1 MWGSDNAVYGLKYGG
16 RCIVAQANP
25 PNMMATSDHDSSSD
39 HDSDSELGLA
49 SKHYFLLGT
58 TSLRESN
65 ELHQVEFNEE
75 TGDLRC
81 TAVYGHPDEMWHLAP
96 NPNDSTMLC
105 TIHSHTEGDN
115 STRAGTLWRFPT
127 EAPPADSPLKVM
139 PLEKLCSIPG
149 DDSSS
154 DLESESELSEMVDF
168 SWETHGGRCMSV
180 TRKGIRIMSLKQQEG
195 KEEKISFHVEIT
207 ITPPA
212 AAITSSSGRGGK
224 NNSGDVLLSN
234 GGDVP
239 LSSSSFLTGFS
250 QGRFDPHH
258 RNEIVAI
265 VGGHVYGYDL
275 RQCDATTE
283 AISEATSEA
292 TSDAT
297 TILPAWCIL
306 NAHTQMTYDVD
317 YNPNKPY
324 CLMTCGDDCLIKFWD
339 VRKITKRGDEKNTK
353 IMRSKIKEEQPIAVL
368 RNHTHWVR
376 TSKYNPFHD
385 QLVLSAGSD
394 AAVDLW
400 RISSISSA
408 PLLEMDDD
416 DNGSGSGSGGD
427 DDENDRGDGGGSSG
441 SGGGVV
447 SSPKSSTTSKSMNRR
462 SSSGEAGGGG
472 ALDTLITRFDE
483 AHEESV
489 YSVAWSVAEAW
500 TFASLSCDGRMVVNT
515 VPSTEK
521 YKILL

>member
-1 MWGSDNAVYGLKYGG
+1 
-16 RCIVAQANP
+16 
-25 PNMMATSDHDSSSD
+25 MMASSSNTNKDDSSINDASPSDHDSSSD

-139 PLEKLCSIPG
+139 PLEKLCSIPC

-154 DLESESELSEMVDF
+154 SELESESESESESSEMVDF

-195 KEEKISFHVEIT
+195 KEKKISFHVEIT

-212 AAITSSSGRGGK
+212 DVMTSSSERGG
-224 NNSGDVLLSN
+224 NSGDVLLSN

-275 RQCDATTE
+275 RQCDTT
-283 AISEATSEA
+283 T
-292 TSDAT
+292 DAT

-339 VRKITKRGDEKNTK
+339 VRKITKRGDEKNKK
-353 IMRSKIKEEQPIAVL
+353 IIRSKIKEEQPIAVL

-416 DNGSGSGSGGD
+416 DDGGSGSGSGSGSGRD
-427 DDENDRGDGGGSSG
+427 DDENDREDGGGGGGSSG
-441 SGGGVV
+441 SGGGVI